1 MIKCRAG
8 LKKNKQAIWTQLG
21 VCMRWTGEEGGH
33 VSPGPLHRLMMLDDK
48 AETEARLEPLHEQA
62 LPVPAPSVA
71 ILLA

>member
-1 MIKCRAG
+1 
-8 LKKNKQAIWTQLG
+8 
-21 VCMRWTGEEGGH
+21 MRWTGEEGGH